1 MKLTLVLLSIIA
13 LAITLVYM
21 RHRNPF
27 KALYRKGLRCENN
40 RDYAGAIEAYE
51 LILEQNK
58 QLTFKDKALA
68 REAENRLKTLRSE
81 VYYEKGFLMEYPLNR
96 QEDKLHGLT
105 I

>member
-1 MKLTLVLLSIIA
+1 MKLTLILLSVAI
-13 LAITLVYM
+13 LAVTLMYM

-27 KALYRKGLRCENN
+27 KALFRKGLRCENN

-51 LILEQNK
+51 LILEQNR

-68 REAENRLKTLRSE
+68 REAEIRLKTLRSE
-81 VYYEKGFLMEYPLNR
+81 VYYEKGFVIEYPLSR
-96 QEDKLHGLT
+96 QEEKLHGLT